1 MAIFAFGEDHPDL
14 QVKVLNEREARAG
27 AGILLFFEP
36 IQRVA
41 PGQLAALAAVVV
53 TVGLAVPQL
62 ADMPSPRMPGM
73 MAKGAAGERDC
84 PVPAVALAIGHEAQ
98 WKLHNGCN

>member
-1 MAIFAFGEDHPDL
+1 MAILAFGANHPDF
-14 QVKVLNEREARAG
+14 QAKVLNEREARAG

-53 TVGLAVPQL
+53 TVGLA
-62 ADMPSPRMPGM
+62 
-73 MAKGAAGERDC
+73 
-84 PVPAVALAIGHEAQ
+84 IGHEEQ